1 MLSFECIE
9 YVTDK
14 RKIAR
19 VLIVVPNHE
28 TQQRRLTPFR
38 VVDATAIRNKAVPKK
53 KLIELRS
60 LLGRVVPIHQV
71 NKVQQ
76 RVHYRV

>member
-28 TQQRRLTPFR
+28 TQQRRLAPFR

-53 KLIELRS
+53 
-60 LLGRVVPIHQV
+60 
-71 NKVQQ
+71 N
-76 RVHYRV
+76 